1 LVGRRLVEYTLLPE
15 TEDVPLR
22 ESDTITNNPEITRNS
37 SVSSRTLSWL
47 ASDVG
52 LLALLAIVRVALH
65 TATNGQYGFHRDELQ
80 MLDDA
85 RHLDWGFVVYP
96 PIVPLLARLE
106 LIFFGTSLVGFRL
119 LAAIAVSV
127 AMVVAGLI
135 ARDLGGGR
143 REQVLAA
150 IATGISPVSLA
161 QGAVFQYVSFDY
173 LWCVLLTYFLVRL
186 LKTEDARW
194 WLAIGAVIGLGM
206 QTKYTMAFFATGL
219 VGGVVLTR
227 ARRYSQSAWLWMGVG
242 VALLIFLPNL
252 VWQAQHH
259 FISLEFLRH
268 IHARDVSQG
277 RARNFLLQQLLFCV
291 NPATIPL
298 LFLGLWF
305 YFASEEGKPYRLLG
319 WMYVATLVIFVA
331 AKARFYYLAPM
342 YPVLLAAGSVLWGKW
357 VGSLRPAGTRT
368 AQAILWTGIAAGA
381 VIFAAT
387 TMPIAPIGS
396 GLWNFTSRV
405 HDQFREQIGWTDL
418 AQTVAG
424 VYRSLPPEEQA
435 QTGVLAGNYG
445 EGGALNLY
453 GPAYGLP
460 RAMAGTNSF
469 WYRGYTEPAPETV
482 IVVGFDQDEA
492 EPLFTAC
499 RVAAKN
505 TNRYNVVNEESRDHP
520 DILVCRHLRQSWPE
534 FWRKF
539 RRFG

>member
-1 LVGRRLVEYTLLPE
+1 M
-15 TEDVPLR
+15 R
-22 ESDTITNNPEITRNS
+22 ESDTITENNETIGKTN
-37 SVSSRTLSWL
+37 VKTGIVSWL

-52 LLALLAIVRVALH
+52 LLVVFAIARVALH

-80 MLDDA
+80 TLDDA

-106 LIFFGTSLVGFRL
+106 LVLFGTSLVGFRF
-119 LAAIAVSV
+119 LAAVAVSV
-127 AMVVAGLI
+127 AMVISGLI
-135 ARDLGGGR
+135 AKELGGGR

-150 IATGISPVSLA
+150 IATGIAPVSLA

-173 LWCVLLTYFLVRL
+173 LWCVLLTYSLVRL
-186 LKTEDARW
+186 LRTDDARW

-227 ARRYSQSAWLWMGVG
+227 ARRYLWSGWLWAGVG

-252 VWQAQHH
+252 IWQAQHQ

-277 RARNFLLQQLLFCV
+277 RANGFLVQQVLLCV

-305 YFASEEGKPYRLLG
+305 YFAREKGKRYRASG
-319 WMYVATLVIFVA
+319 WMYVITLAIFVV

-357 VGSLRPAGTRT
+357 VSSLRPAGARA
-368 AQAILWTGIAAGA
+368 AQGILWSGMAAGA

-396 GLWNFTSRV
+396 DLWKFTSKV

-418 AQTVAG
+418 AQTVARL
-424 VYRSLPPEEQA
+424 YQALPGEERA
-435 QTGVLAGNYG
+435 HSGILTGNYG

-453 GPAYGLP
+453 GPALGLP

-492 EPLFTAC
+492 EALFASC

-520 DILVCRHLRQSWPE
+520 DILVCNHLREGWPE